1 MALCMMPWISYAQ
14 TQTKSK
20 QKEIAPSQQEMQ
32 DIMKEAQKALDNMSP
47 EDKKMMEGMGI
58 KMPSFKET
66 PSVSDTQL
74 SGAYDDETQIVPKKD
89 AARIA
94 SISKIPLNNSTLPP
108 FISSAHSKVISQL
121 KPDSKSKGEEI
132 YQLIKS
138 SSSSSA
144 VIVGNTA
151 ANLWVFGKVELALY
165 VMGKACVDDPTNSD
179 NLNNYAAML
188 SMSGAEQLSI
198 PLLNTIYTR
207 FPGNSTILNNLGQ
220 AWFGLGDIEK
230 AEDYIDSTIRIYAY
244 HPQSNITKA
253 AIEESK
259 GNTAAAVEATIK
271 SIKHAYSKEKE
282 DHLRKLGH
290 ELEGKDV
297 RWPFNPKP
305 NTLGLE
311 SFQHPDYPKSVDES
325 IALEKE
331 WDKFRNECEARIAGL
346 QAQAEQASKVMISAH
361 QKRTQEALALVKSAV
376 NGGGNKGNL
385 GVVPFYEPK
394 AILRLRDLIGDEK
407 SGYKYQLNKAT
418 EEIAGEIQKTVK
430 LRFDYDK
437 AIITLDSI
445 EFEQTGEG
453 LANRDFCPQ
462 LKAVTDAYLAAV
474 NTNSQ
479 KLWENYLEIYR
490 KKMEDE
496 IYWLQYIQWPEEFA
510 VTQLKYQMNWL
521 GAISS
526 GNFESI
532 TKYKCESRPAK
543 VKGGKLSEYD
553 VVHCVY
559 HSHYKSPVGTIDM
572 DCSRLTSTLDLKFVK
587 LGLKQDMNK
596 ETFNDQFMSGS
607 VEVGAGM
614 SVGSRN
620 AGPLKVEAS
629 VGASIAMEFDRT
641 GVTDVILKGAAGVS
655 AGTDIVKPAS
665 DALGVSVNTEL
676 KDGEA
681 GDVGAINDLQVEVGV
696 NGQISLISGKSSA
709 EGTGML
715 KGLSIK

>member
-1 MALCMMPWISYAQ
+1 MPWISFAQ
-14 TQTKSK
+14 SQPKSK
-20 QKEIAPSQQEMQ
+20 PKEIVPSQQEMQ
-32 DIMKEAQKALDNMSP
+32 DMMKEAQKALDNMSP
-47 EDKKMMEGMGI
+47 EDKKMMEDMGI
-58 KMPSFKET
+58 KMPSFKDVT
-66 PSVSDTQL
+66 KVNDKQL
-74 SGAYDDETQIVPKKD
+74 SDAYEDETRIVPKKD

-94 SISKIPLNNSTLPP
+94 SISKTPLTNSTLPS
-108 FISSAHSKVISQL
+108 FVTSGHNKVITQL
-121 KPDSKSKGEEI
+121 KPGSKSKGEEI

-138 SSSSSA
+138 TNGSSA
-144 VIVGNTA
+144 VVIGNTA

-165 VMGKACVDDPTNSD
+165 VMGKACMDDPTNSD

-198 PLLNTIYTR
+198 PLLNTINAR

-220 AWFGLGDIEK
+220 AWFGLGDIDM
-230 AEDYIDSTIRIYAY
+230 AEDFIESTLRIYAY
-244 HPQSNITKA
+244 HPQANITKA

-259 GNTAAAVEATIK
+259 GNTAAAVQATIK

-290 ELEGKDV
+290 ELEGKDI

-331 WDKFRNECEARIAGL
+331 WDKFRNECQARIAGL
-346 QAQAEQASKVMISAH
+346 GAQAEQASKVMISAH
-361 QKRTQEALALVKSAV
+361 QKRTQENLAFVRAAV
-376 NGGGNKGNL
+376 NGGEKSGNL
-385 GVVPFYEPK
+385 DVVPFYEPK
-394 AILRLRDLIGDEK
+394 AILRLKALIGDEK
-407 SGYKYQLNKAT
+407 SGYKYQLNKAS

-437 AIITLDSI
+437 EIITLDSL

-462 LKAVTDAYLAAV
+462 LKAVADAYLAAV

-490 KKMEDE
+490 RKMEDE
-496 IYWLQYIQWPEEFA
+496 IYWYQYIQWPEEFA

-572 DCSRLTSTLDLKFVK
+572 DCSRLTTTLDLKFLK

-614 SVGSRN
+614 GIGSRE

-655 AGTDIVKPAS
+655 AGTNIVNPAS
-665 DALGVSVNTEL
+665 EALGVSVNTEL

-681 GDVGAINDLQVEVGV
+681 SDVGAINDLQIEVGV
-696 NGQISLISGKSSA
+696 KGQISLISGKSSA

-715 KGLSIK
+715 EGLYLK